1 MLGDSVRRRR
11 GGKRPPRRPGPPREG
26 GRGARFWVSAILL
39 ALALPFGIGYL
50 VATAVLF
57 PPPAVADAGVPVP
70 DLRGLSEMAARLA
83 LAEAGLEAPELSTLP
98 HPDLEQGHVVA
109 QAPLP
114 GQQVLPGSVVRVAVS
129 SGLPIAPIPDVRGF
143 DVERAGMLLQRL
155 GYDVE
160 RQEVES
166 EAMAGQVMDVS
177 PPPGTRVPVPSTI
190 RLVVSLGPPELDPEN
205 FPWDSLPGV
214 DTVAPPGTGGRDG

>member
-1 MLGDSVRRRR
+1 
-11 GGKRPPRRPGPPREG
+11 
-26 GRGARFWVSAILL
+26 
-39 ALALPFGIGYL
+39 
-50 VATAVLF
+50 
-57 PPPAVADAGVPVP
+57 
-70 DLRGLSEMAARLA
+70 
-83 LAEAGLEAPELSTLP
+83 
-98 HPDLEQGHVVA
+98 
-109 QAPLP
+109 
-114 GQQVLPGSVVRVAVS
+114 VVRVAVS

-190 RLVVSLGPPELDPEN
+190 RLVVSLGPPVLDPEN
-205 FPWDSLPGV
+205 FPWDSLPPV
-214 DTVAPPGTGGRDG
+214 DTLAPPDTAGRMRVRRDTTDHMRVRPHTLPLPGRDVGGEGRDG